1 MIDLMKIREKII
13 AMDESSA
20 KTVLMT
26 TVSYLDIVKNGNGG
40 FTSDM
45 CVDELI
51 KMFNKIPEPDV
62 LVRLKREKE
71 DKD

>member
-40 FTSDM
+40 FISDM
-45 CVDELI
+45 CVDALI
-51 KMFNKIPEPDV
+51 KMFNRIPEPDV